1 MRGFNAARRLSIAA
15 ALVGGCAVAA
25 MLPAASVAGTGAR
38 AATAGP
44 CSSSGL
50 VIWLDTSSNGAAGS
64 LFFNLKFTN
73 LSGHTCTLRGYPGVS
88 AIDLS
93 GHRIGSPA
101 GKDNGFAT
109 RTVTLRNG
117 HTATSELRIVEN
129 GDFPPSICGPV
140 TAAGL
145 RVFAPNTTR
154 SKTIPF
160 PFGACSKPGSSVLT
174 VRVVR

>member
-1 MRGFNAARRLSIAA
+1 MAAV
-15 ALVGGCAVAA
+15 VGVCAVAA
-25 MLPAASVAGTGAR
+25 ALPASSVAGARAR
-38 AATAGP
+38 AAAAGP

-50 VIWLDTSSNGAAGS
+50 VIWLDTNSNGAAGS
-64 LFFNLKFTN
+64 LFFNLNFTN

-93 GHRIGSPA
+93 GHRIGSA
-101 GKDNGFAT
+101 ASKDNGFAT

-117 HTATSELRIVEN
+117 QMATSELRIVEN
-129 GDFPPSICGPV
+129 GDFPPSVCGPV

-145 RVFAPNTTR
+145 RVFAPNSTQ

-174 VRVVR
+174 VRAVR